1 MNQWKEQH
9 QEDFI
14 FFRKRESVSQVGI
27 PEGNCDLNEVFDK
40 FLVDIILGRKYIAFY
55 LK

>member
-1 MNQWKEQH
+1 MERTMSRRLYC
-9 QEDFI
+9 
-14 FFRKRESVSQVGI
+14 FFRKREIVGQVGI
-27 PEGNCDLNEVFDK
+27 PEGNCDLNEVFNK